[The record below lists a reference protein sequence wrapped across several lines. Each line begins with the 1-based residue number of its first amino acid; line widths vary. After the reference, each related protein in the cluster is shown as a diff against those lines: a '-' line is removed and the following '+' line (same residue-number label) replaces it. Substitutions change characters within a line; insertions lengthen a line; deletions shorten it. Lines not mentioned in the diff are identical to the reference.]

1 MLGTVVLGAT
11 AALVAYLVYFLV
23 IAPIFNPLQRLAGPV
38 AKGWF
43 KNHLQIVLE

>member
-1 MLGTVVLGAT
+1 MLGTVVLGAI
-11 AALVAYLVYFLV
+11 AALAAYLVYFLV
-23 IAPIFNPLQRLAGPV
+23 IGPIFNPLQRLAGPV